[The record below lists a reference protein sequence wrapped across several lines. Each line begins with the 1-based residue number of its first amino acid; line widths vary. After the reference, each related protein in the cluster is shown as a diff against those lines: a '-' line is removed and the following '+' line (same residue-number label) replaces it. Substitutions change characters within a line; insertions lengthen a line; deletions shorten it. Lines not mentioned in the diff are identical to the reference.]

1 MLDARGAGVPLFVH
15 WGADLGD
22 LDPTQLADMAAA
34 QTVAIPPS
42 SIDSPASL
50 SLLPVASEG
59 WSGTPG
65 LSGHRASQ
73 TTEPSFI
80 LSRVDRP
87 DVHSVIAV
95 LTDSLAGLEVTVE
108 IALSPEG
115 ILLTRATVTNSGA
128 SEFTLGRLGSTLP
141 VPPRAREV
149 LDVTGRWS
157 FERRPQRRELA
168 HGSWSRQTRHG
179 RNGHDSPEL
188 LAAGTP
194 GFGFRA
200 GEVWAVHLAFSGDHD
215 LYAESHPTGQAVLG
229 AAELLAPGEITLA
242 AGESYVSPQIL
253 AAWSAVGLD
262 GISERFHTWARRR
275 RPLAPRPV
283 ILNTWEA
290 VYFDHDL
297 KRLTSLASVAASVGV
312 ERFVLD
318 DGWMTG
324 RTDDTRALGDWTVDP
339 ERWPEG
345 LAPIIDHVHCLGMDF
360 GLWIEPEM
368 VSLDSEVARAHP
380 EWLLTGSPRRLPQ
393 PWRNQFVLNLANPEA
408 YDSVLAQLCALL
420 DRYDIAYLKWDQNRD
435 ILGGSAH
442 RQTLATWRL
451 LAELNARYPSL
462 EIESCSSG
470 GGRTDLGV
478 LQFTDRVWASDTN
491 DPVERQRIQRY
502 TSIVLPPE
510 VIGSHLGATIAHT
523 TGRQAD
529 LGFRLATAFFGSA
542 GIEWDLTTS
551 SPEELASVALWIGAY
566 KQHRAL
572 LHSGTVV
579 RADPADAA
587 LELHGVVAADL
598 SEAIFAAVCLEA
610 PRDAVSTGL
619 ILPGLDQ
626 DADYRVEPVDLGAP
640 VQYFHGI
647 PPWLAAG
654 GTTLSGRVLGSVG
667 LAWPPLQPQQ
677 ALVLRVG
684 RL

>member
-1 MLDARGAGVPLFVH
+1 MVD
-15 WGADLGD
+15 
-22 LDPTQLADMAAA
+22 TQTL
-34 QTVAIPPS
+34 AIPPS
-42 SIDSPASL
+42 SIGIPSTL
-50 SLLPVASEG
+50 SLLPVSSEG

-65 LSGHRASQ
+65 LSGHRGSQ
-73 TTEPSFI
+73 TVEPSFT
-80 LSRVDRP
+80 LSRIDRR
-87 DVHSVIAV
+87 DQGSVLFA
-95 LTDSLAGLEVTVE
+95 LRDPAEGLEASVHLD
-108 IALSPEG
+108 LSPEG
-115 ILLTRATVTNSGA
+115 LLVTRTTVTNTGDTD
-128 SEFTLGRLGSTLP
+128 FTLGRLGATLP

-194 GFGFRA
+194 GFGFRS

-215 LYAESHPTGQAVLG
+215 LYAESHATGRAVLG

-242 AGESYVSPQIL
+242 AGERYESPQIL
-253 AAWSAVGLD
+253 AAFSAAGLD
-262 GISERFHTWARRR
+262 GVSERFHSWARHR
-275 RPLAPRPV
+275 RPVGVRPV

-297 KRLTSLASVAASVGV
+297 ERLTSLASVAASVGV

-339 ERWPEG
+339 ERWPLG
-345 LAPIIDHVHCLGMDF
+345 LTPIIDHVHSLGMDF
-360 GLWIEPEM
+360 GLWVEPEM
-368 VSLDSEVARAHP
+368 VSLDSDVARAHP
-380 EWLLTGSPRRLPQ
+380 EWVLTGSPNRLPQ
-393 PWRNQFVLNLANPEA
+393 PWRNQFVLDLANPEA
-408 YDSVLAQLCALL
+408 FDSVLGQLCALL
-420 DRYDIAYLKWDQNRD
+420 DQYDIAYLKWDQNRD
-435 ILGGSAH
+435 MLGGSAH

-451 LAELNARYPSL
+451 MAELNSRYPSL

-510 VIGSHLGATIAHT
+510 VIGSHLGATVAHT
-523 TGRQAD
+523 TGRQTD

-551 SPEELASVALWIGAY
+551 TEEELASAATWIGEF
-566 KQHRAL
+566 KKHRAM

-579 RADPADAA
+579 RADSADAA
-587 LELHGVVAADL
+587 VELHGVVAADL
-598 SEAIFAAVCLEA
+598 SEAIFAVVCLEA
-610 PRDAVSTGL
+610 PRDAASTGM
-619 ILPGLDQ
+619 ILPGLDPA
-626 DADYRVEPVDLGAP
+626 ADYRVEPLDLGAP

-654 GTTLSGRVLGSVG
+654 GATLSGLVLGSVG
-667 LAWPPLQPQQ
+667 LAWPPLQAQQ
-677 ALVLRVG
+677 ALVLRVV